1 MSDSRLDGR
10 MFDGLSE
17 KIWRERVLSL
27 TGRQSKS
34 AGLSVN
40 THHHGHQSVLTA
52 WGKDSKKPN
61 PIPDNA
67 TEEEK
72 SKWVNAMTEWA
83 LLGSADYAELQVLK
97 EKDQKLIESHLETS
111 KSNGRVRMLIQQ
123 KKEEMQEMLKK
134 AQLCQTLCYQMEND
148 SIQLLSKRKHID
160 REREGIKIEISKL
173 TRKKNK
179 SD

>member
-1 MSDSRLDGR
+1 
-10 MFDGLSE
+10 
-17 KIWRERVLSL
+17 
-27 TGRQSKS
+27 
-34 AGLSVN
+34 
-40 THHHGHQSVLTA
+40 
-52 WGKDSKKPN
+52 
-61 PIPDNA
+61 
-67 TEEEK
+67 
-72 SKWVNAMTEWA
+72 MTEWA

-97 EKDQKLIESHLETS
+97 EKDQKLIESRLETS
-111 KSNGRVRMLIQQ
+111 KSYGRVRMLLQQ

-179 SD
+179 YD